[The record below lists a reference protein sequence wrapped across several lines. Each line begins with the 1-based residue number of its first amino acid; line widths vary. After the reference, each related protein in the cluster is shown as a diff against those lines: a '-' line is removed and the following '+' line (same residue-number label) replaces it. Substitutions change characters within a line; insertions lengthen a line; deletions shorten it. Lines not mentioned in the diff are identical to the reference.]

1 MGSSFLLLARV
12 LPQHAD
18 TLATHHVFRDA
29 KFEMTKP
36 VSSALQVTHRFV
48 LGEQPSC
55 SFSTLL
61 MGAKVRACPPGK
73 AQTRHGSCT
82 LPRGRPALPA
92 QGFAMAETDT
102 AFNVS
107 SRGQYLV
114 TPGWTAKAQA
124 QVRSAAPA

>member
-1 MGSSFLLLARV
+1 M
-12 LPQHAD
+12 HA
-18 TLATHHVFRDA
+18 
-29 KFEMTKP
+29 
-36 VSSALQVTHRFV
+36 
-48 LGEQPSC
+48 
-55 SFSTLL
+55 
-61 MGAKVRACPPGK
+61 
-73 AQTRHGSCT
+73 
-82 LPRGRPALPA
+82 PAWAAGGA

>member
-1 MGSSFLLLARV
+1 MPAWQSANTPRLM
-12 LPQHAD
+12 HA
-18 TLATHHVFRDA
+18 
-29 KFEMTKP
+29 
-36 VSSALQVTHRFV
+36 
-48 LGEQPSC
+48 
-55 SFSTLL
+55 
-61 MGAKVRACPPGK
+61 
-73 AQTRHGSCT
+73 
-82 LPRGRPALPA
+82 PAWAAGGA